1 MDFNLIMS
9 NGCLTLKET
18 IITSANL
25 EHLIGVFYESVLFT
39 TTRSQSKLIQAQ
51 EFFDEKFKL
60 LNCLNYARAWRKN
73 AITPLTMRKLLKPK
87 PDNLRCEHP

>member
-39 TTRSQSKLIQAQ
+39 TTRFSSVFSCEDLLISSFHRSA
-51 EFFDEKFKL
+51 
-60 LNCLNYARAWRKN
+60 N
-73 AITPLTMRKLLKPK
+73 M
-87 PDNLRCEHP
+87 